1 MNAVATRVA
10 LSGGSWIRGER
21 VRSATVR
28 PITGADQASLA
39 ERGTQL
45 TTSERASAILTLC
58 ARIDEAGDA
67 ADAVRRLSV
76 GDREAL
82 LLHLH
87 RITFGDKL
95 RCVVTCPHD
104 ECGERMDVELDA
116 PSLIVPPYEDA
127 REWYDLA
134 AESGRPRLRFRIP
147 TGLDQEAIVLSR
159 PADADAAAVS
169 LALRCVD
176 LGAPDADTAAGLDAA
191 AVSHVAEA
199 MLDRDPQAEI
209 VIDTTCPAC
218 GRAVDTVFDA
228 GAFVYEELVASVP
241 RLYREVHT
249 IALRYHWSEANIL
262 ALTQPQRKRYL
273 DLLAESG
280 AGGDSVA

>member
-1 MNAVATRVA
+1 VS

-28 PITGADQASLA
+28 PITGADQASLG
-39 ERGTQL
+39 ERGTRL
-45 TTSERASAILTLC
+45 PASERASAILRLC
-58 ARIDEAGDA
+58 VRIDEADDA

-82 LLHLH
+82 LLHIH
-87 RITFGDKL
+87 RITFGDPL

-104 ECGERMDVELDA
+104 ECGERMDLELDA
-116 PSLIVPPYEDA
+116 SSLIVPPYEEA

-134 AESGRPRLRFRIP
+134 AETGRPWLRFRIP
-147 TGLDQEAIVLSR
+147 TGLDQEAIVSSQ
-159 PADADAAAVS
+159 PADADSAALS

-176 LGAPDADTAAGLDAA
+176 FDAPGADPAAGLDDA

-209 VIDTTCPAC
+209 MIDTTCPAC
-218 GRAVDTVFDA
+218 GRTVDTLFDA
-228 GAFVYEELVASVP
+228 GAFVYEELVAAVP

-249 IALRYHWSEANIL
+249 LALRYHWSEADIL
-262 ALTQPQRKRYL
+262 SLTQPQRKRYL
-273 DLLAESG
+273 DLLGESG
-280 AGGDSVA
+280 GDGDGVA

>member
-1 MNAVATRVA
+1 VNAGATRVS

-45 TTSERASAILTLC
+45 PAAERASAILTLC
-58 ARIDEAGDA
+58 VRIDEAGDA
-67 ADAVRRLSV
+67 ADAVRELSV

-95 RCVVTCPHD
+95 RCVVTCPHE
-104 ECGERMDVELDA
+104 ECGERMDLELDA
-116 PSLIVPPYEDA
+116 SSLIVPPYDDA

-147 TGLDQEAIVLSR
+147 TGFDQEAIVSSR
-159 PADADAAAVS
+159 PADADSAAVS
-169 LALRCVD
+169 LALRCLD
-176 LGAPDADTAAGLDAA
+176 PESLEAEPAAGLDADLVSNVA
-191 AVSHVAEA
+191 AA

-218 GRAVDTVFDA
+218 GRAVDTLFDA
-228 GAFVYEELVASVP
+228 GAFVYEELTASVP

-249 IALRYHWSEANIL
+249 IALRYHWSEADIL

-280 AGGDSVA
+280 GEGAA